1 MFRKNKIFLFIL
13 IAINQIINGFL
24 FAQENR
30 QVDSIALK
38 QQIQIVTKHIS
49 QADSL
54 LNINRDS
61 ALQLY
66 HKAIELSETY
76 NLKKQQIASNL
87 GAGIIFQ
94 ERGNTAEAMGYFQKV
109 YALTKNTVNI
119 QQYAYSLEGIG
130 TCHYYDGVT
139 DSSLY
144 YFSKALDIYKRF
156 PNFRKTSAIYRKI
169 SNVYNE
175 QGHYQQALDF
185 LQKSLHLDEL
195 INDTTAIANDY
206 NSIGYLYTIIKDYE
220 LAISYYQKSDSLF
233 DKLNDEEGK
242 AYVYLDLG
250 STYFELKDYNSAL
263 KYLLLAS
270 ETAYKLHLD
279 ILLGYA
285 LSDIG
290 GTYIEL
296 GEYEKAYPFCVD
308 GLAIQE
314 KIEYEFG
321 IGYAKLTLGK
331 YYSRTNNNKQA
342 EELFN
347 DVLEVARGIDFIDLE
362 IGVVEELFI
371 LKEKEG
377 KFEEA
382 LELHKKY
389 FELDNELNNKENT
402 KELTKLELNYYYEK
416 EKQQTALENIQS
428 QLMVQN
434 ELKKQ
439 EKIKNITFGLL
450 IGVIIVVIT
459 VLQFYFALRKNHKLL
474 HEKSNFIIQQKAEI
488 ILKSEELEKQRNE
501 ILKKNENL
509 QIQQTE
515 IQKQSVLLQELNNEL
530 EKLSIVAR
538 KTNNSVIII
547 KTDGSIEWF
556 NNRFTEIFGIH
567 LSDIS
572 KYNTEILFQKFKI
585 QFPEKI
591 NECMQ
596 LQTSITYNSLNIT
609 QFGKEIWVR
618 TTLTPIF
625 GKENKIEIF
634 IALDSDITDLT
645 LAQQEIEKQRDQ
657 ISKQKREITDSIR
670 YASRI
675 QKAMQPMPIFI
686 RAVLHNYFILE
697 RPRDIISGDF
707 YWLGHKNGK
716 SIAAV
721 ADCTGHGVPGAL
733 MSMLGK
739 ALLKEIQNYIE
750 IIEAADILDKLR
762 DKVIH
767 SLHQIGKE
775 GEAKDG
781 LDIAL
786 CVLDFKKNILQY
798 AGANIPL
805 YFVRNG
811 VVTQIKADRM
821 PIGIME
827 KEAPPF
833 NNHTIE
839 LETNDMFYMFT
850 DGYNDQFGGENN
862 KKFLSKRLI
871 PLLQN
876 ISSLNMGK
884 QKETLEKTMI
894 EWQGANDQIDDILVM
909 GVKID

>member
-1 MFRKNKIFLFIL
+1 
-13 IAINQIINGFL
+13 
-24 FAQENR
+24 
-30 QVDSIALK
+30 
-38 QQIQIVTKHIS
+38 
-49 QADSL
+49 
-54 LNINRDS
+54 
-61 ALQLY
+61 
-66 HKAIELSETY
+66 
-76 NLKKQQIASNL
+76 
-87 GAGIIFQ
+87 
-94 ERGNTAEAMGYFQKV
+94 
-109 YALTKNTVNI
+109 
-119 QQYAYSLEGIG
+119 
-130 TCHYYDGVT
+130 
-139 DSSLY
+139 
-144 YFSKALDIYKRF
+144 
-156 PNFRKTSAIYRKI
+156 
-169 SNVYNE
+169 
-175 QGHYQQALDF
+175 
-185 LQKSLHLDEL
+185 
-195 INDTTAIANDY
+195 
-206 NSIGYLYTIIKDYE
+206 
-220 LAISYYQKSDSLF
+220 
-233 DKLNDEEGK
+233 
-242 AYVYLDLG
+242 
-250 STYFELKDYNSAL
+250 
-263 KYLLLAS
+263 
-270 ETAYKLHLD
+270 
-279 ILLGYA
+279 
-285 LSDIG
+285 
-290 GTYIEL
+290 
-296 GEYEKAYPFCVD
+296 
-308 GLAIQE
+308 
-314 KIEYEFG
+314 
-321 IGYAKLTLGK
+321 
-331 YYSRTNNNKQA
+331 
-342 EELFN
+342 
-347 DVLEVARGIDFIDLE
+347 
-362 IGVVEELFI
+362 
-371 LKEKEG
+371 
-377 KFEEA
+377 
-382 LELHKKY
+382 
-389 FELDNELNNKENT
+389 
-402 KELTKLELNYYYEK
+402 
-416 EKQQTALENIQS
+416 
-428 QLMVQN
+428 MVQN

-805 YFVRNG
+805 YFFPAKNFGNENPLQV
-811 VVTQIKADRM
+811 IKADSM
-821 PIGIME
+821 PVSIHE
-827 KEAPPF
+827 KDTVSF
-833 NNHTIE
+833 TNNEFDIE
-839 LETNDMFYMFT
+839 YGDIIYIAT
-850 DGYNDQFGGENN
+850 DGYKDQFGGADD
-862 KKFLSKRLI
+862 KKFLGKRLKQ
-871 PLLQN
+871 LLTDIYQLDFKQQKN
-876 ISSLNMGK
+876 I
-884 QKETLEKTMI
+884 LEENLLI
-894 EWQGANDQIDDILVM
+894 WQGKNQQVDDILM
-909 GVKID
+909 LGIQIGQ